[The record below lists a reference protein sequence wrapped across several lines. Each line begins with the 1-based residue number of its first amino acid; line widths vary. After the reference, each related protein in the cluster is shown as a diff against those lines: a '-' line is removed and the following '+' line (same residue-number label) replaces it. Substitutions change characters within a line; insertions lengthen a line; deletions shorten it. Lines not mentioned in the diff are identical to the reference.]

1 MQTEN
6 GIRQRVFTGY
16 AKCYAKG
23 EVCLKAIRSLTGS
36 VMIVKD
42 VASDSEATPKGE
54 SPKAEMKKNG

>member
-1 MQTEN
+1 M
-6 GIRQRVFTGY
+6 FTGY